1 MHEMAIAQSIMDI
14 VQEEIS
20 RRGIE
25 RLETIN
31 LVVGMMSA
39 VIPQHLAFCFE
50 IVTKD
55 TPLEGTALRI
65 REVPLTYYCTACT
78 QEFTAEEVTFVCP
91 DCGKGKLELIAGREL
106 AVESLEVSD

>member
-1 MHEMAIAQSIMDI
+1 MHEMSIAESIIDI
-14 VQEEIS
+14 VREEMS

-31 LVVGMMSA
+31 LVVGTMSA
-39 VIPQHLAFCFE
+39 VVPQHLALCFE

-65 REVPLTYYCTACT
+65 REVPLTYRCFGCNK
-78 QEFTAEEVTFVCP
+78 EFIAEEMTFVCP
-91 DCGKGKLELIAGREL
+91 DCGEGGLQLIAGREL